1 MSRRSRGR
9 SSDEAEVD
17 LQKQGRGRYSNHARG
32 AWREGGG
39 AEMLS
44 SPSPAATRWL
54 SPSLN
59 VRNPPQ
65 CMRRAA
71 ADALRPASSHLPAFR
86 TRAPLT
92 RHHMQRAERGIARAR
107 LSRFGGAPVEPSA
120 AWSHEDERGLRGPRV
135 ATNSCL
141 VHARRSRLLWRTV
154 RVRVGARKGGELAG
168 NASRHD
174 DSRSSCALDS
184 CCAPHRPLSSPP
196 LSALGVSTSD
206 WPHRAGRP
214 VHVRGNLTRRL
225 GMDA

>member
-1 MSRRSRGR
+1 MTKPRSTCRSRAEDVIQITREGHGERGAGRRCSRAPALRPPAGSAPALTFVTRRS
-9 SSDEAEVD
+9 A
-17 LQKQGRGRYSNHARG
+17 
-32 AWREGGG
+32 
-39 AEMLS
+39 
-44 SPSPAATRWL
+44 
-54 SPSLN
+54 
-59 VRNPPQ
+59 
-65 CMRRAA
+65 C
-71 ADALRPASSHLPAFR
+71 DALRPTRCAPPHHPSPPSAPAPR
-86 TRAPLT
+86 LT
-92 RHHMQRAERGIARAR
+92 RHHVQRAERGIARAR
-107 LSRFGGAPVEPSA
+107 FSRLGGAPVEPSA

-141 VHARRSRLLWRTV
+141 VHALRSRLLRRTV
-154 RVRVGARKGGELAG
+154 RVRVGARKGRELVG

-184 CCAPHRPLSSPP
+184 CRAPHRPLSSPP